1 MLKSE
6 GAAKY
11 ILDESV
17 MQVPTE
23 GDKVKE
29 IDEKDLHL
37 NEMLEKTKERVKN
50 LFNLDKVKENTD
62 EKKSVG

>member
-1 MLKSE
+1 M
-6 GAAKY
+6 
-11 ILDESV
+11 
-17 MQVPTE
+17 
-23 GDKVKE
+23 KE

-37 NEMLEKTKERVKN
+37 NEMLEKTKEKVKN

>member
-1 MLKSE
+1 M
-6 GAAKY
+6 
-11 ILDESV
+11 
-17 MQVPTE
+17 
-23 GDKVKE
+23 KE